1 MNSKLA
7 EALGLS
13 SQPVALIRTEQPP
26 ADAMELPVDWHG
38 CVIALLAAAAKGKR
52 VAFREET
59 VGCRGGK
66 GGLALAET
74 PHEPLTAL
82 LSGGNDVVP
91 ALRYKK
97 NEKLAADYIDS
108 LPQETI
114 TPCLVFS
121 PLDQLAPE
129 ETPSAIVFLV
139 NPDQLSALATLA
151 NYDSAQQDNVKL
163 LFGAGCVQSIL
174 YSLADEQAG
183 KKTCTIGL
191 TDPSAR
197 LCIGPDILSFSIPY
211 SRFLELE
218 EQTEES
224 FLAGETWQKIKKRM
238 KRKDTSH

>member
-7 EALGLS
+7 EALNLS
-13 SQPVALIRTEQPP
+13 SQPVAIVRTEQPP
-26 ADAMELPVDWHG
+26 ADAMEPSVDWHG
-38 CVIALLAAAAKGKR
+38 CAIALLSAASKGKR

-59 VGCRGGK
+59 VGCGGGK

-74 PHEPLTAL
+74 PHEPLTML
-82 LSGGNDVVP
+82 LSGGNDEVP

-108 LPQETI
+108 LPQQTI

-121 PLDQLAPE
+121 SLNQLATD
-129 ETPSAIVFLV
+129 ETPSAVVFLV

-197 LCIGPDILSFSIPY
+197 LCIGSDLLSFSIPY

-218 EQTEES
+218 ALTEES
-224 FLAGETWQKIKKRM
+224 FLAGVTWQEIKRRIE
-238 KRKDTSH
+238 RKDMSH

>member
-1 MNSKLA
+1 MKSKLA

-13 SQPVALIRTEQPP
+13 AQPVALLRAEQPP
-26 ADAMELPVDWHG
+26 EDAMQPPVDWHG
-38 CVIALLAAAAKGKR
+38 CVIALLAAASKGKR

-74 PHEPLTAL
+74 PHEPLTTL
-82 LSGGNDVVP
+82 LSGGNDKIP
-91 ALRYKK
+91 GLRYK
-97 NEKLAADYIDS
+97 ETEELVAAYIDS
-108 LPQETI
+108 LPQETM
-114 TPCLVFS
+114 TPCLVFC

-129 ETPSAIVFLV
+129 EVPSAVVFLV

-151 NYDSAQQDNVKL
+151 NYDNARRDNVKL
-163 LFGAGCVQSIL
+163 LFGAGCVQSVL

-197 LCIGPDILSFSIPY
+197 LCVGADILSFSLPY

-218 EQTEES
+218 AQTEKS
-224 FLAGETWQKIKKRM
+224 FLAGEAWQKLKQRM
-238 KRKDTSH
+238 KRKDTAH